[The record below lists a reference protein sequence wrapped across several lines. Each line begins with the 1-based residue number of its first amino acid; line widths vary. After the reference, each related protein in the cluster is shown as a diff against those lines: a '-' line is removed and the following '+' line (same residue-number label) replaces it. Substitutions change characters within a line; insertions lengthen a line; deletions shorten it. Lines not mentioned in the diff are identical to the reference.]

1 MRLLSVFLLFLAA
14 DAKRKKRGRVRGGT
28 KVRSAT
34 KYPSY
39 VAMLRFNQ
47 HYCGGSILDETTI
60 LTAAHC
66 KPRTSDLVA
75 FGTNKRA
82 EHLSSSEKRTNTVGI
97 KSVKLLGRKLTG
109 SSHSKWDEKIW
120 DNDWAIVKLAKPIPL
135 GRTAAKAELATW
147 KEFEEN
153 LLNGSNNKCTIIGNG
168 ITDVKGQFSEV
179 LKEGTVTFVSES
191 PKTSGFRTIW
201 NCNKRS
207 GKNCLLFRNSNRAI
221 VGAGDSGGPIF
232 CKGEGGKMK
241 TYGVASWASKDG
253 KSDDNTLTMGFAP
266 VFSPDAQKH
275 FGQWNPQNRP
285 PNASTFKGFDELM
298 NHMFFPEKMGPFPQW
313 AKVSGSSSRTK
324 SSSSS
329 SSRSS
334 YSSGGRSSSSG
345 YSRGSYGNQ
354 RSSGSLTGSSYKR
367 PNSSSQASSRGN
379 SPECTCPQENKPSQ
393 APQRK
398 QYRQPSYAR
407 NSPSRSSYSGSSS
420 SNNRYPSRKP
430 MYNSRNSAYAGNSR
444 SYNSGSGSRNFGNS
458 GSRSNSRPNY
468 GNRMSGQYRG

>member
-1 MRLLSVFLLFLAA
+1 MRLLSIFLVFLAA

-66 KPRTSDLVA
+66 KPRNSDLVA

-232 CKGEGGKMK
+232 CKGDGGKMK

-298 NHMFFPEKMGPFPQW
+298 NHI
-313 AKVSGSSSRTK
+313 
-324 SSSSS
+324 
-329 SSRSS
+329 
-334 YSSGGRSSSSG
+334 
-345 YSRGSYGNQ
+345 
-354 RSSGSLTGSSYKR
+354 
-367 PNSSSQASSRGN
+367 GN
-379 SPECTCPQENKPSQ
+379 SPGCTCPQENKPPQ

-398 QYRQPSYAR
+398 QYRQPQYKSPPSYAR

-430 MYNSRNSAYAGNSR
+430 TYNSRNSAYSR

-458 GSRSNSRPNY
+458 GSRSNSQPSYR
-468 GNRMSGQYRG
+468 NRMSGQYRG